1 MDSATFLNHYLNN
14 LSLEQKAL
22 HGLVSLYAPLPKP
35 NLPANSTLPMGKIG
49 FCAWGDSIVVLPWE
63 IYLRTHDRQMLA
75 THFPAMTDWNAYVT
89 HRTQLGGK
97 SFLCE
102 YEQP

>member
-22 HGLVSLYAPLPKP
+22 HGLVPLYAPLPKP

-75 THFPAMTDWNAYVT
+75 SVT

-97 SFLCE
+97 SFLWE